1 MRRMGITM
9 RAILTS
15 VLLLLWLLPQST
27 QTNRVHA
34 EPLTAIVVVVGVKTI
49 VIPLAAVTLSTLV
62 TTLATSLPNAQ
73 IPLIPGPA
81 TLGSATDNPLPPI
94 LGWKTTLVPKSD
106 DVGYLIGNEFESVT
120 SHLDEAEL
128 VAKLAELI
136 IKHSKEQSVAIES
149 ISTVYECQY
158 YYLCKTERRQKNG
171 IEEEWLKWAKDGSET
186 VSYAL
191 IGLSAGPGETLYT
204 ATDDRAPHLDLSYQL
219 NPEIVSDDRSELTLA
234 ITIGGRGGRVGDL
247 PLEVRDR
254 LPRRP
259 LEVAMVVDR
268 SGSMEEDDY
277 RPTRLEAAK
286 MAAETFLHQIQ
297 PGDSAA
303 LVSFSEYATVDS
315 PLTEDRGSSLEQLD
329 YLHPDGNTAIGDGL
343 DLAVGLLSEG
353 AEESVKA
360 VVLLS
365 DGMSNEGR
373 DPLSA
378 AADARDAGVPVF
390 TVGIGLPGEDFDEA
404 TLKGIADTTSG
415 EYLFAPDAEA
425 LSRVYERMG
434 GKVINVAGVN
444 AYLQFE
450 ITTLF
455 DVHSYTTEGLE
466 SEQGGLFSY
475 HFDQIPVGEERTV
488 YLHGLPSDLL
498 AEGSY
503 PLLGDIRLTYQ
514 SLGSERERTQSA
526 GPVEIRFDGVER
538 ERAGVRIDGIE
549 FRNTLE
555 EYEGSTVVRLD
566 QDLRVEV
573 ELSRRP
579 REELVSHAWVS
590 NSSGAISISKEFT
603 DDDGVSHRLEIPS
616 GVGSYTLVTTIGE
629 DGGPIYDSHKEDF
642 YVVFEPPRK
651 FSEFVHGTTFAGDFN
666 PVKFKLP
673 GTKLHPRDTRVVEAA
688 ADLLVGHSL
697 ETQEN
702 AASELALSLRTV
714 RDSAGNITGGL
725 IDYRN
730 PLITTRS
737 LGVRDDFFG
746 LERDH
751 PSDLETLQARSG
763 DCSDMTALYVSM
775 ARSLNIPARGV
786 IIWFTLERGD
796 WRSVGHQFAE
806 VYADGE
812 WKHADPTWRKYNS
825 PDAYFEYGVSNLT
838 ASVETSPGVL
848 VYDPYTTLKYAVGLT
863 SLKTVFLNIGEASPG
878 EDIDLTVSL
887 EVANRSKKEKAEDL
901 RLRVTEVQGDT
912 EGVDIRSN
920 VRLPGSKTL
929 EAGTERST
937 EVEITVSSEIAQE
950 IIQGDLKTLDILVE
964 LKFDAG
970 GQEPIVKEYPV
981 RIMLSP
987 VVR

>member
-1 MRRMGITM
+1 MRRMGISM
-9 RAILTS
+9 RAILIS
-15 VLLLLWLLPQST
+15 VLLLVWLLPQNI

-34 EPLTAIVVVVGVKTI
+34 EPGTVIVTVAVAHVAVYAITLSV
-49 VIPLAAVTLSTLV
+49 AQLSTLV
-62 TTLATSLPNAQ
+62 ATLAASSPASQ
-73 IPLIPGPA
+73 IPAIPGPGIG
-81 TLGSATDNPLPPI
+81 TTNPAPPI
-94 LGWKTTLVPKSD
+94 SEWGITLDPKSD
-106 DVGYLIGNEFESVT
+106 AVGYLIGNELESVT
-120 SHLDEAEL
+120 SHWDEAEL
-128 VAKLAELI
+128 AAELAELI
-136 IKHSKEQSVAIES
+136 IEHAKEQSVGIES
-149 ISTVYECQY
+149 ISSEYDCRLY
-158 YYLCKTERRQKNG
+158 YYCETESLQKNG
-171 IEEEWLKWAKDGSET
+171 VEEVWLKWAKDGSET

-191 IGLSAGPGETLYT
+191 IGVNAGPGETLYT
-204 ATDDRAPHLDLSYQL
+204 ATDDRAPHLDLSYEL
-219 NPEIVSDDRSELTLA
+219 NPEVVSDDRGELTLA
-234 ITIGGRGGRVGDL
+234 ITISGRGGRVGDL

-268 SGSMEEDDY
+268 SGSMESDDY

-286 MAAETFLHQIQ
+286 RAAETFLHQIQ

-315 PLTEDRGSSLEQLD
+315 PLTEDRGSSLGQLG
-329 YLHPDGNTAIGDGL
+329 YLYPEGGTAIGDGL

-353 AEESVKA
+353 AEDSVKS

-404 TLKGIADTTSG
+404 TLKGIADTTGG
-415 EYLFAPDAEA
+415 EYLYAPDAEA

-444 AYLQFE
+444 ASLQFR
-450 ITTLF
+450 TTPLF
-455 DVHSYTTEGLE
+455 IVNSYTTEGFE

-488 YLHGLPSDLL
+488 YLHGRPSVLL
-498 AEGSY
+498 AVGSA

-514 SLGSERERTQSA
+514 SLGSERERTLSA
-526 GPVEIRFDGVER
+526 GPVELRFDGAVR
-538 ERAGVRIDGIE
+538 ERGDIRIDRTD

-573 ELSRRP
+573 ELSRHP
-579 REELVSHAWVS
+579 REGLVSHAWVS

-603 DDDGVSHRLEIPS
+603 DDDDVSHRLEIL
-616 GVGSYTLVTTIGE
+616 GGAGRYTLETTIGE
-629 DGGPIYDSHKEDF
+629 EGGPIYDSHKEDF
-642 YVVFEPPRK
+642 YVVFKPPRE
-651 FSEFVHGTTFAGDFN
+651 FSEFVDATVVAGDFN

-673 GTKLHPRDTRVVEAA
+673 ETKLHPHDTRVVEAA
-688 ADLLVGHSL
+688 AKLLVGHRL
-697 ETQEN
+697 KTQEN
-702 AASELALSLRTV
+702 VASALARSLRTV
-714 RDSAGNITGGL
+714 RGSNGNIAGGL

-737 LGVRDDFFG
+737 PGVRDDFFG

-796 WRSVGHQFAE
+796 WINVSHQFAE

-812 WKHADPTWRKYNS
+812 WRHADPTWRKYNN

-838 ASVETSPGVL
+838 ASVETSPGVP

-863 SLKTVFLNIGEASPG
+863 SLKSVLLDIGEASPG
-878 EDIDLTVSL
+878 EDVELNWSL
-887 EVANRSKKEKAEDL
+887 EVANRSEKEQAENV

-912 EGVDIRSN
+912 ESVDIRSN
-920 VRLPGSKTL
+920 VRLPGDRSLDAGGTK
-929 EAGTERST
+929 EAEL
-937 EVEITVSSEIAQE
+937 EITVAGEIAQE
-950 IIQGDLKTLDILVE
+950 IIPGSWKTLDILVE
-964 LKFDAG
+964 LKFG
-970 GQEPIVKEYPV
+970 GGGEEPIVKEYPV
-981 RIMLSP
+981 EIILFRSE
-987 VVR
+987 

>member
-1 MRRMGITM
+1 MRRVGKSM
-9 RAILTS
+9 RAIAIS
-15 VLLLLWLLPQST
+15 VLLLVWLLPQNT

-34 EPLTAIVVVVGVKTI
+34 EPATVIVTVTVAIAPVAVYAITLTA
-49 VIPLAAVTLSTLV
+49 AQFSAFV
-62 TTLATSLPNAQ
+62 TTLAASLPAAQ
-73 IPLIPGPA
+73 TPAIPGTGAIPGPGIGA
-81 TLGSATDNPLPPI
+81 TIPAPPISGWGITLG
-94 LGWKTTLVPKSD
+94 PKSD
-106 DVGYLIGNEFESVT
+106 AAGYLLGNDLESVT

-128 VAKLAELI
+128 AAKLAELI
-136 IKHSKEQSVAIES
+136 IEHTKEQDVAIKS
-149 ISTVYECQY
+149 ISSEYDCQF
-158 YYLCKTERRQKNG
+158 YYLCKTERRQRNG
-171 IEEEWLKWAKDGSET
+171 IEEVWLKWAKDGSET
-186 VSYAL
+186 VSYTL
-191 IGLSAGPGETLYT
+191 IGVSAGLGEALYT

-219 NPEIVSDDRSELTLA
+219 NPEVVSDDRSELTLA
-234 ITIGGRGGRVGDL
+234 ITISGRGGRVGDL

-329 YLHPDGNTAIGDGL
+329 YLYPDGNTAIGDGL
-343 DLAVGLLSEG
+343 DLAVGVLSEG

-415 EYLFAPDAEA
+415 EYLYAPDAEA

-444 AYLQFE
+444 ASLQFRS
-450 ITTLF
+450 TPLF
-455 DVHSYTTEGLE
+455 MVESYTTEGFE
-466 SEQGGLFSY
+466 SEQGELFSY

-488 YLHGLPSDLL
+488 YLHGRPSVLL
-498 AEGSY
+498 AEGSA
-503 PLLGDIRLTYQ
+503 PLLRDITLTYQ
-514 SLGSERERTQSA
+514 SLGSERERTLSA
-526 GPVEIRFDGVER
+526 GPVELRFDGAAR
-538 ERAGVRIDGIE
+538 ERADVRIDGID

-555 EYEGSTVVRLD
+555 EYAGSTVVRLD

-573 ELSRRP
+573 LLSRQP
-579 REELVSHAWVS
+579 REGLVSHAWVS

-603 DDDGVSHRLEIPS
+603 DDDDVSHRLEIL
-616 GVGSYTLVTTIGE
+616 GGAGRYTLETTIGE
-629 DGGPIYDSHKEDF
+629 EGGPIYDSHKEDF
-642 YVVFEPPRK
+642 YVVFKPPRE
-651 FSEFVHGTTFAGDFN
+651 FSEFVDATVVAGDFN

-673 GTKLHPRDTRVVEAA
+673 ETKLHPHDARVVEAA
-688 ADLLVGHSL
+688 AKLLVGHSL
-697 ETQEN
+697 ETQEDV
-702 AASELALSLRTV
+702 ASALARSLRTV
-714 RDSAGNITGGL
+714 RDSDGEIIYGL
-725 IDYRN
+725 MDYSNELAR
-730 PLITTRS
+730 
-737 LGVRDDFFG
+737 
-746 LERDH
+746 LEQDH
-751 PSDLETLQARSG
+751 PSDLETLQARIG
-763 DCSDMTALYVSM
+763 DCTDMTALYVSM

-796 WRSVGHQFAE
+796 WISVGHQFAE

-970 GQEPIVKEYPV
+970 GEEPIVKEYPV
-981 RIMLSP
+981 RIMLSR